1 MRAFPGRWLPWVGA
15 VLLGALGLGVWWA
28 SGARPAARGEGPIV
42 IGAIH
47 ALSGPSAALEAPLVA
62 ATQVAVDEI
71 NEAGGLLGRR
81 VELRVEDSRGDPRTA
96 AAAAER
102 LIADSHAVALFGCG
116 SAVCRLAV
124 KPVVETHRHLLFYA
138 PPSDGMEQSAHIVYT
153 GATPN
158 QQVLPAVDW
167 AMHRFGRR
175 VYVLGVDGVY
185 QRRVGAVLRDYL
197 ALAGGQLLGERLIA
211 PAAPEVGELLAD
223 LRERRP
229 DLVVS
234 LVPGAANRALFD
246 GLVAA
251 GMGHLPVL
259 SLGAAEPEMTAFGGG
274 RLDRHFTAW
283 SYLQSLS
290 GAANEKFLHRL
301 RARQGEGAAAGDTAM
316 AAYVA
321 VQLWAAAVRE
331 VRSPRT
337 DAVNA
342 NVPLQTVVAPL
353 GFAAVDS
360 QSRHLWRQLR
370 IAQVQPDGQLAE
382 VLLLPRHIRPQPW
395 PAFRSTAQWAA
406 RVGGG
411 EASP

>member
-1 MRAFPGRWLPWVGA
+1 MRASPGRWLPWVGA
-15 VLLGALGLGVWWA
+15 VLLGALGLWWL
-28 SGARPAARGEGPIV
+28 SGPRAAAGGEGPIV
-42 IGAIH
+42 IGALQ
-47 ALSGPSAALEAPLVA
+47 ALSGPSAALEAPVLA

-116 SAVCRLAV
+116 SAACRLAV
-124 KPVVETHRHLLFYA
+124 KPVVETRRHLLFY
-138 PPSDGMEQSAHIVYT
+138 PQPSDGMEQSPHIVYT

-158 QQVLPAVDW
+158 QQVLPATDW
-167 AMHRFGRR
+167 AMRRFGRR
-175 VYVLGVDGVY
+175 VYLIGLDDVY

-197 ALAGGQLLGERLIA
+197 ALVGATFTGERLIT
-211 PAAPEVGELLAD
+211 PASPEVGELLAD

-234 LVPGAANRALFD
+234 LLPGAANRALFD
-246 GLVAA
+246 GLAA
-251 GMGHLPVL
+251 AEMGHLPLL
-259 SLGAAEPEMTAFGGG
+259 SLGAAEPEMKAYGGG

-283 SYLQSLS
+283 SYLESLP
-290 GAANEKFLHRL
+290 GAANEKFLRRL
-301 RARQGEGAAAGDTAM
+301 RALRGEGASAGDTAM
-316 AAYVA
+316 AAYVG
-321 VQLWAAAVRE
+321 VHLWAAAVRE

-353 GFAAVDS
+353 GFAAVDT

-370 IAQVQPDGQLAE
+370 IAQVQVDGQLTE
-382 VLLLPRHIRPQPW
+382 VLTMPRYIRPQPW
-395 PAFRSTAQWAA
+395 PAFRSTGQWAT
-406 RVGGG
+406 RVKGG
-411 EASP
+411 EGMP